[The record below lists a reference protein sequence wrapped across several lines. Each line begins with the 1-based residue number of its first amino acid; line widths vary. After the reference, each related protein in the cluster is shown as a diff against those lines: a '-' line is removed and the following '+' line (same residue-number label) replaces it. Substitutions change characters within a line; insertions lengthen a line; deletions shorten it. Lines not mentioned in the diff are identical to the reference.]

1 VKHFHHERRGKVR
14 LHKRPESRHVH
25 ACRPWLQG
33 EIARVKPQV
42 IVCLGATAASSVFG
56 RDFNLTRDRGRWL
69 TLEDGTRGYAT
80 VHPAW
85 VLRQKDDTRREDAY
99 RLFRDDLRQLLAA
112 DSAPTG
118 HGPALP
124 RAGDR

>member
-1 VKHFHHERRGKVR
+1 
-14 LHKRPESRHVH
+14 VH

-85 VLRQKDDTRREDAY
+85 VLRQKDETRREDAY

-112 DSAPTG
+112 DSA
-118 HGPALP
+118 